1 MGLTSMLNLTCVV
14 QKCLVTVPARE
25 EEGLTLALDEEEEEF
40 EFEEEGEEFEEEGEE
55 YELQLDE
62 GLDYPEGVEAQYPY
76 GLEEGLEYQAGIE
89 EGFDYPEGAVYDE
102 YGGGQFTDY
111 AEQP

>member
-1 MGLTSMLNLTCVV
+1 LTCVV

-25 EEGLTLALDEEEEEF
+25 EEGLTLALDTEEEEF

-76 GLEEGLEYQAGIE
+76 GLEEGLEYQAGSE

-102 YGGGQFTDY
+102 
-111 AEQP
+111 